1 MDTISNAQTVI
12 KLLWTGGWDSTYRLV
27 ELSRRPVT
35 VRPIYCL
42 DPERPS
48 TSVEQQAMAKILD
61 ALEKRP
67 ETKAR
72 ILPVLSI
79 DIASIPE
86 NPEITQ
92 AYHILSQS
100 GSLGDQYDWLA
111 RLALEHPGLELGIE
125 KANHEKT
132 VGCRATILKNG
143 ALIDD
148 DGVMVLD
155 RERSTREC
163 ALVMGNFRFPIIRI
177 TEDEMAENIRA
188 WGYEDIMAM
197 IWFCHEPLRGECCG
211 MCRPCQQKMEGRM
224 EHLLPPAARRRYR
237 IYKKTEALF
246 GEFPARVLAK
256 LIYRPFL

>member
-1 MDTISNAQTVI
+1 MDTISNPQNVI
-12 KLLWTGGWDSTYRLV
+12 ELLWTGGWDSTYRLV
-27 ELSRRPVT
+27 ELSRRSVT

-48 TSVEQQAMAKILD
+48 TPVEQQAMSRILD

-92 AYHILSQS
+92 AYRLLSQS

-111 RLALEHPGLELGIE
+111 RLSLEHPGLELGIE

-143 ALIDD
+143 ALMDD
-148 DGVMVLD
+148 GGVMVLD
-155 RERSTREC
+155 REHSTREC
-163 ALVMGNFRFPIIRI
+163 ALVMGNFRFPIIQI

-224 EHLLPPAARRRYR
+224 EYLLPPAAQRRYR
-237 IYKKTEALF
+237 IYKKSEALF

-256 LIYRPFL
+256 LVYRPFL